1 MAARPAPQGP
11 EVGPGRDTSFERM
24 SGWDE
29 GAIVA
34 PSTSTGMIGR
44 RAVASLQ
51 AWRRDA
57 DGRSLMT
64 YQVARRLPAPGTD
77 PVERN
82 LIEAHII
89 LPTRPRGSRGAVFI
103 LALAAILAPAF
114 ARAQAAP
121 KGTVVEVRIEGN
133 SGITAEKIRG
143 KLLSKANSPYD
154 QQKVDADLRT
164 LIGTKWFSDVQPFYE
179 ESPPG
184 SGKIILIFRV
194 QEMPILRKVELR
206 GRRRVSQKEIEE
218 NTGLK
223 VGNRADPTRTR
234 LAVQQIERLYIE
246 KGYELAQVTLLKGGD
261 PGDTEVV
268 LQIFE
273 GDRFHLASIDFKGN
287 VFATDAQLWTK
298 ISSRRPIVGSLGG
311 RYHREMLDEDARR
324 LIDYYQSQGFFE
336 VKVTPVTRPGAGLGD
351 VNLTFVVSEGVR
363 YHVRDLVF
371 EGNERLKEERLREGL
386 QLHSGKPF
394 LDAVR
399 DADRQILLNRYY
411 ELGCIKTQVV
421 AEPRFTNEPG
431 VVDLVYKIEES
442 QPFTLGE
449 IKIRGNSRTR
459 SDVILR
465 EFWQAGLLPG
475 EVLDQNRL
483 ALAQKRLANLGYFNT
498 NPEMGRM
505 IEAKIVNERPGD
517 KPYNDPLPSLLSEL
531 TGAARMQ
538 GADDAPFDGV
548 ARASGAPAAPPART
562 PAATV
567 RMQDDVPDLVPA
579 PEGAGL
585 SADDAASPFQPF
597 GSGGSFFTPPANT
610 VPPITV
616 PAPAGEPFAGVP
628 GTAAPGRN
636 QPPVGSGEPA
646 GSFPSIPGLNMT
658 DVGPDRNDPFPN
670 RSYADIVTTLEEAP
684 TGRLM
689 VGVAASSFQGL
700 FGNVTIY
707 EKNFDLFNVPRS
719 FNDIFNGTAFR
730 GGGQEFRLDLQPGT
744 MINRFQM
751 SIREPYLL
759 GMPIGGAAAG
769 YMFNRLYPNWSEAR
783 GGGRFSLGRQF
794 GTSTYADVAM
804 RVEDVNF
811 YGYSNP
817 APAQYLAASGHSFL
831 ASLRP
836 SLRFDN
842 RNSPFM
848 ATKGQY
854 AEFSF
859 EQGWGDF
866 TWSKFDVE
874 GRTHYTT
881 GSRPDGS
888 GKRFFTLR
896 GHFGVATQSLPTYER
911 FFAGNFGSLRG
922 FQYRTVS
929 PKALGVPVGGV
940 MMALG
945 SLEYQ
950 FPWTAADTVHQVV
963 FTDFGTVENDFTFTK
978 LRASVGTGLRLM
990 IPAMGPVPLGF
1001 DLAFP
1006 VMYAE
1011 GDALRYFNFSM
1022 SASY

>member
-1 MAARPAPQGP
+1 M
-11 EVGPGRDTSFERM
+11 
-24 SGWDE
+24 
-29 GAIVA
+29 
-34 PSTSTGMIGR
+34 
-44 RAVASLQ
+44 
-51 AWRRDA
+51 
-57 DGRSLMT
+57 
-64 YQVARRLPAPGTD
+64 
-77 PVERN
+77 ERN
-82 LIEAHII
+82 LIEAHVIH
-89 LPTRPRGSRGAVFI
+89 PMRPGGARALV
-103 LALAAILAPAF
+103 ALATLLATLLAPAVV
-114 ARAQAAP
+114 RAQAPP

-133 SGITAEKIRG
+133 ASISAEKIRG

-164 LIGTKWFSDVQPFYE
+164 LIGTKWFSDVEPFYE
-179 ESPPG
+179 EKPPG
-184 SGKIILIFRV
+184 SGDIVLIFRV
-194 QEMPILRKVELR
+194 REMPILKKVELR
-206 GRRRVSQKEIEE
+206 GRRKVSQKEIEE

-234 LAVQQIERLYIE
+234 LAVQQIERLYVE

-268 LQIFE
+268 IQIFE

-298 ISSRRPIVGSLGG
+298 ITSRRPIIGSLGG

-324 LIDYYQSQGFFE
+324 LIDYYQSQGYFE
-336 VKVTPVTRPGAGLGD
+336 VKVTPVTRPGANLGD
-351 VNLTFVVSEGVR
+351 VHLTFVVSEGVR

-371 EGNERLKEERLREGL
+371 EGHQRLKEEQLREGL

-394 LDAVR
+394 LDVVR
-399 DADRQILLNRYY
+399 DADRQTLLNRYY

-431 VVDLVYKIEES
+431 IVDLVYKIDES

-498 NPEMGRM
+498 NPEMGRL
-505 IEAKIVNERPGD
+505 IEAKIVNERPHD

-531 TGAARMQ
+531 TGARMQ
-538 GADDAPFDGV
+538 NADDLLFEGM
-548 ARASGAPAAPPART
+548 ARADEAPATPAPTPAAPAAT
-562 PAATV
+562 PTKTSAPTPTV

-579 PEGAGL
+579 PEGSRLGVDEGL
-585 SADDAASPFQPF
+585 SPLRPF
-597 GSGGSFFTPPANT
+597 GSGGSFFSPPANT
-610 VPPITV
+610 VPPIAV
-616 PAPAGEPFAGVP
+616 PAPAGPPVIGAPGAAVP
-628 GTAAPGRN
+628 GRD
-636 QPPVGSGEPA
+636 QPPVGSGEPP

-700 FGNVTIY
+700 FGNVTVY

-730 GGGQEFRLDLQPGT
+730 GGGQEFRMDLQPGT
-744 MINRFQM
+744 LINRFQM
-751 SIREPYLL
+751 SIREPYLF

-811 YGYSNP
+811 YGYRNP

-859 EQGWGDF
+859 EQGWGDY
-866 TWSKFDVE
+866 TWSKFDAE
-874 GRTHYTT
+874 GRMHYTT

-896 GHFGVATQSLPTYER
+896 GHFGIATHSLPVYER
-911 FFAGNFGSLRG
+911 FYAGNFGSLRG

-963 FTDFGTVENDFTFTK
+963 FTDFGTVENDYTFSK
-978 LRASVGTGLRLM
+978 ARVSVGTGLRLM
-990 IPAMGPVPLGF
+990 IPALGPVPLGF
-1001 DLAFP
+1001 DIAFP